1 MGLTEDFQSAV
12 GRSKQLPE
20 KPSNDD
26 LLKLYSLYKQATVGD
41 VTGDKPGLFDF
52 VAKAKYEAWEKV
64 QGTASEDAM
73 QQYIE
78 TIEALEAG

>member
-1 MGLTEDFQSAV
+1 MSLTEDFEAAV

-26 LLKLYSLYKQATVGD
+26 LLTLYSLYKQATVGD

-64 QGTASEDAM
+64 QGMACEDAM
-73 QQYIE
+73 QKYVTLIE
-78 TIEALEAG
+78 SLEG